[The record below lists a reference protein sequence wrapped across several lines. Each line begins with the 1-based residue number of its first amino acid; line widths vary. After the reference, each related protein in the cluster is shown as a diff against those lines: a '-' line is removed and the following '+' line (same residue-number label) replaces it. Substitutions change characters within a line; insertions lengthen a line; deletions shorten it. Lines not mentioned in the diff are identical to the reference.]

1 MLIVILQSVP
11 TTSLSYK
18 STSIS
23 LYCISLSILFFKN
36 YILYVRK
43 GSNKS
48 LYSLRMMH
56 KRHLTYKKKPRLPP
70 KAVPVI
76 THIHFYYTTGG
87 CPFLRGLLLRHFDH
101 YQYHHQH
108 HHHQHHNLLLHKLS
122 FIAQICKHQNVSPW
136 CALQPAHNALQT
148 LNGNTL
154 TSPLGVSQASMVGLI
169 LGSEDK

>member
-1 MLIVILQSVP
+1 MSEKGQTNHCTVWEWCIKDILL
-11 TTSLSYK
+11 T
-18 STSIS
+18 
-23 LYCISLSILFFKN
+23 
-36 YILYVRK
+36 
-43 GSNKS
+43 
-48 LYSLRMMH
+48 
-56 KRHLTYKKKPRLPP
+56 KRSQDCPP
-70 KAVPVI
+70 KLSVI

-108 HHHQHHNLLLHKLS
+108 HHHYHHHQHHNLLLHKLS

-154 TSPLGVSQASMVGLI
+154 TSPLGVSQPSMVGLI